1 MKSECRSW
9 KGKKDEDAG
18 AGTPGLFPEKASWLD
33 TYLSEL
39 LAFPSSKYD
48 DQVDST
54 VNALTWLTEDATKPG
69 MAIFLLEK
77 MRHEQRMRELAG
89 KR

>member
-1 MKSECRSW
+1 MQVPQGCFPRRPPGSIPISPNSW
-9 KGKKDEDAG
+9 
-18 AGTPGLFPEKASWLD
+18 LFPA
-33 TYLSEL
+33 
-39 LAFPSSKYD
+39 PRYD

-54 VNALTWLTEDATKPG
+54 VNALAWLSEDATKPG

-89 KR
+89 KRLTRVKVPRGPVTGA